1 MEPTQNFGNIYTVFH
16 LKGTD
21 LTSHAHTSYRSACY
35 AAAES
40 CAEGVRLPFE
50 VTEVW
55 LVKSPRLG
63 AAPSKSIIP
72 SKNSPGHSSG
82 RCPPKYPQP
91 STSIFFA
98 RRMEAS
104 SLFKLSES
112 LRLTSSSQWS

>member
-35 AAAES
+35 AATES

-55 LVKSPRLG
+55 LVKTPRLG
-63 AAPSKSIIP
+63 ASPASPSKSIIP

-82 RCPPKYPQP
+82 RVLQSIHNRVRAFFLRGGWRQVRCSSCPR
-91 STSIFFA
+91 A
-98 RRMEAS
+98 CG
-104 SLFKLSES
+104 
-112 LRLTSSSQWS
+112 